1 MKRTLILIGLLFLIS
16 IVALADEYYFKNGQV
31 KEAKAEYVESPY
43 LELTF
48 LENPGTVKGMFI
60 YEIVKVRGPSSFLS
74 DVYRRSYELLEKG
87 NLSFYKGDFSRALD
101 YYQQALDINPVY
113 IYAYHNR
120 AVVFA
125 AEGKYDEAAYEFKK
139 MLKRS
144 KDNPGAYFNLGVI
157 YRYLENWRQAKFYFE
172 KARWYFSKLK
182 DQRKAKLWSQ
192 KTERYIKEIEEKILE
207 RY

>member
-1 MKRTLILIGLLFLIS
+1 
-16 IVALADEYYFKNGQV
+16 
-31 KEAKAEYVESPY
+31 
-43 LELTF
+43 
-48 LENPGTVKGMFI
+48 
-60 YEIVKVRGPSSFLS
+60 
-74 DVYRRSYELLEKG
+74 
-87 NLSFYKGDFSRALD
+87 
-101 YYQQALDINPVY
+101 VY

-192 KTERYIKEIEEKILE
+192 KTERYIKEIEERILE